1 MRPFRFAVQLST
13 SSSPAAWRSTARR
26 IEELGYST
34 LFIPDH
40 LDNQFG
46 PFTALTVAAEATT
59 TLRVGSLVLGNDY
72 RHPVVA
78 AKELAT
84 LHYLSGGRLEF
95 GIGAGWMS
103 SDYQQAGIVEDEP
116 AVRVR
121 RMQEAVEIYRQMLHT
136 GSATFSGEFYTVTNA
151 PSTPRLSSPPPLII
165 GGGSPK
171 VLRFAAQN
179 ADIVGVNPRLTAGYI
194 GPEVIESTQ
203 GSYFDERVRWVRE
216 AAGDRLSEIDL
227 QILTFFV
234 TITDDAEGTL
244 AAIAGMMGVT
254 AEQVADSPVA
264 LVGSVEGIIETL
276 RARRERFG
284 FNYVVV
290 HENEI
295 DSFAPIVAALAGK

>member
-1 MRPFRFAVQLST
+1 MRPFRFAVQLSKA
-13 SSSPAAWRSTARR
+13 SSPDAWRATARR
-26 IEELGYST
+26 VEELGYST

-40 LDNQFG
+40 LDDQFG

-151 PSTPRLSSPPPLII
+151 PSTPVLDSPPPLII

-264 LVGSVEGIIETL
+264 LVGSVDGIIATL
-276 RARRERFG
+276 LARRERFG

-295 DSFAPIVAALAGK
+295 ESFAPIVAALAGT

>member
-13 SSSPAAWRSTARR
+13 SSSPAAWRRTARR

-244 AAIAGMMGVT
+244 GAIAGMMGVT